1 MTKKICATS
10 LLCLSLTGCISTSAS
25 LDPPAPTTIEREIL
39 LQSSSSWDG
48 TPYTAYPDG
57 RPELSV
63 LKIKIPAN
71 SALGWHTH
79 PIPNAAYIAKGELT
93 IEIQDGKSKTF
104 KQGEVLSEVV
114 DIIHRGK
121 TGNQPTELV
130 IFYAGSPG
138 IPLQH

>member
-1 MTKKICATS
+1 MTLKFWVAP
-10 LLCLSLTGCISTSAS
+10 LLCLSLTGCVSTSAP
-25 LDPPAPTTIEREIL
+25 LDPPPPSTVEREVL

-63 LKIKIPAN
+63 LKIIIPAN
-71 SALGWHTH
+71 SALGWHSH

-104 KQGEVLSEVV
+104 TQGEVLPEVV

-121 TGNQPTELV
+121 TGDQPTELV

>member
-1 MTKKICATS
+1 MTPKLCIAS
-10 LLCLSLTGCISTSAS
+10 LIFLPLMGCVTVSAP
-25 LDPPAPTTIEREIL
+25 LDPPAPTTIEREVL

-48 TPYTAYPDG
+48 TPYAAYPEG

-63 LKIKIPAN
+63 LKIRIPAN
-71 SALGWHTH
+71 SALSWHTH

-121 TGNQPTELV
+121 TGDQPTELV

>member
-1 MTKKICATS
+1 MMPK
-10 LLCLSLTGCISTSAS
+10 LCFAS
-25 LDPPAPTTIEREIL
+25 LICVSLIGCTTPSTPMDTTAPTSIEKTLL

-48 TPYTAYPDG
+48 TPYTAYPG
-57 RPELSV
+57 AKPELSV

-79 PIPNAAYIAKGELT
+79 PIPNAAYVAQGEIT
-93 IEIQDGKSKTF
+93 IEIQGGKSKTF
-104 KQGEVLSEVV
+104 KQGEVLPEVV
-114 DIIHRGK
+114 DTVHRGK